1 MAKSENSG
9 GLMSSAGL
17 VRYFDS
23 DDRNA
28 INLDPK
34 TVLAW
39 SGLFGVLVQVLN
51 AVGFSSGGGAPTIV
65 LGLVIAIFAGLTI
78 GIVVRAVVQGE
89 V

>member
-1 MAKSENSG
+1 MAKSESSG

-23 DDRNA
+23 EDRNA
-28 INLDPK
+28 IRLDPK
-34 TVLAW
+34 TVIAW

-51 AVGFSSGGGAPTIV
+51 AVGLSSGGAGTIV
-65 LGLVIAIFAGLTI
+65 LGLIIAAFAGLTI
-78 GIVVRAVVQGE
+78 GIVVRAVMQGE